1 MNDDEARF
9 LRQLMATFRVEA
21 EENLAAMSSLLGELR
36 RAGSAGDAAR
46 AVEPLFREAHSLR
59 GAARAVN
66 LPDVERVCQA
76 MERLLS
82 AVKHGGLS
90 PSPPIADGLQRA
102 VDGLGRLLM
111 GHMTGAGGMD
121 AELHLALVREL
132 DALLAPGQQRPTLPV
147 TPAAVDVAGPKER
160 AQPSAAVHNVAETG
174 DTVRVGVARLDHLM
188 AQAEELQ
195 AYRFGAAQL
204 SERVRS
210 LQSAMA
216 SWSRQVEA
224 SARDA
229 RALRR
234 MRMEAAEGS
243 SRQRRALMQLA
254 DAADRDERHAKD
266 MLERLARL
274 AADAARHHRGLCPRL
289 ERLRADMRQLLM
301 LPFATLFAPLP
312 RLVRELAQA
321 SGKEVELEIRGAT
334 FEVDR
339 RILEQMKAPLN
350 HLLRNAVDHG
360 IEPPRERLALGK
372 PACARLC
379 ITVVPREGN
388 LIELSVSDDG
398 AGIDLARVR
407 ERAVGLGLLDSAKAA
422 DASREALADL
432 VFASGL
438 STRATLTELSGHG
451 LGLAIVREKVQALGG
466 QVTVHR
472 SDPGSQGAAFR
483 IVLPAT
489 LTAMRGLRVRAGG
502 RRFVLPSRH
511 VERVARIRRDAVLPG
526 DQGGSVVLQGVEMPL
541 VSLARVLQL
550 GEPAHEAAGAGHEH
564 LQLVVVFGGEERV
577 AFRVDEVEGDEEL
590 LLKPF
595 APPLRRVR
603 HVAGATVLGAGEV
616 VPLLHV
622 ADLMASAML
631 GQGPQLHGVTPA
643 VSAPRASVLLADDS
657 VTVRQ
662 RLQHVLEGEGYRVST
677 ASDGL
682 DAFARLQSGRFDLL
696 VSDVEMP
703 RLDGFGLTARVRSD
717 PRLAQM
723 PVVLVT
729 GLESPQDH
737 QRGVE
742 AGANAYITKS
752 SFEQR
757 RLLEA
762 IRALV

>member
-36 RAGSAGDAAR
+36 RAALAGDAAR
-46 AVEPLFREAHSLR
+46 AVEPLFREAHSLK

-82 AVKHGGLS
+82 AVKHGGLA

-132 DALLAPGQQRPTLPV
+132 DALLAPGQQRPTLPA
-147 TPAAVDVAGPKER
+147 TPAAVDVGGPEER
-160 AQPSAAVHNVAETG
+160 AQPLAAVRNVAETG
-174 DTVRVGVARLDHLM
+174 DTVRVGVARLDGLM

-234 MRMEAAEGS
+234 MRTGAAEGS

-254 DAADRDERHAKD
+254 DAADRDERQAKD
-266 MLERLARL
+266 MLERLAHL
-274 AADAARHHRGLCPRL
+274 EADAARHYRGLCPRL

-301 LPFATLFAPLP
+301 LPFAALFAPLP

-321 SGKEVELEIRGAT
+321 GGKEVELEIRGAT
-334 FEVDR
+334 LEVDR

-350 HLLRNAVDHG
+350 HLVRNAVDHG
-360 IEPPRERLALGK
+360 IEPARERLALGK
-372 PACARLC
+372 RACARLC

-388 LIELSVSDDG
+388 LVELSVSDDG
-398 AGIDLARVR
+398 AGIDLAGVG
-407 ERAVGLGLLDSAKAA
+407 ERAVGLGLLDAAKAA
-422 DASREALADL
+422 DASPEALADL

-466 QVTVHR
+466 QVTVHL
-472 SDPGSQGAAFR
+472 SDPGQGAVFR

-489 LTAMRGLRVRAGG
+489 LTAMRGLLVRAGG

-511 VERVARIRRDAVLPG
+511 VERVARIRRDAVRPG

-550 GEPAHEAAGAGHEH
+550 AEPAHETAGAGQEH

-622 ADLMASAML
+622 ADLMASAMHRH
-631 GQGPQLHGVTPA
+631 GPQLHGVTP
-643 VSAPRASVLLADDS
+643 VGSVPRASVLLADDS

-737 QRGVE
+737 ERGVE